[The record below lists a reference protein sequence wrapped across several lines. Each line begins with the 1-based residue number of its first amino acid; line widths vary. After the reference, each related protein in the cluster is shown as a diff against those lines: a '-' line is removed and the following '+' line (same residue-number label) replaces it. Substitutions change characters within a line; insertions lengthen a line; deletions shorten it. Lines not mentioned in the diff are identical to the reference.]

1 MYNLRC
7 KNKLI
12 VSKFVELK
20 KKFPVLSNSQIDKFL
35 LFEKSFKNW
44 NYKVNLISRKD
55 INFLFERHIC
65 YSLAITFFFK
75 FKSKTKIL
83 DVGTGGGFPGI
94 PLAIFFPE
102 VEFTL
107 IDRTEKKIKIIDS
120 IKKELKIKNVKTRVG
135 DVKNLKSKFNFVLG
149 RAVTKME
156 KFVPLVKKN
165 ILTHNDESGI
175 IYLKG
180 GELLYEKEKFPNIKI
195 YKLKNNFKSEFFET
209 KKVIYIPKNDF

>member
-20 KKFPVLSNSQIDKFL
+20 KKFPVLSNSQIDKFV
-35 LFEKSFKNW
+35 LFEKLFKKW
-44 NYKVNLISRKD
+44 NNRVNLISRRD
-55 INFLFERHIC
+55 IDFLFERHIC
-65 YSLAITFFFK
+65 YSLAITLYFK
-75 FKSKTKIL
+75 FKPKTKIL

-94 PLAIFFPE
+94 PLAIFFPN
-102 VEFTL
+102 VDFTL
-107 IDRTEKKIKIIDS
+107 IDRTEKKIKIIDL
-120 IKKELKIKNVKTRVG
+120 IKEDLKIKNVKTKIG
-135 DVKNLKSKFNFVLG
+135 DVKNLKSKFDFVIG

-165 ILTHNDESGI
+165 ILTQTDESGI

-180 GELLYEKEKFPNIKI
+180 GELAYEKERFPNIKI
-195 YKLKNNFKSEFFET
+195 YKLKNNFKSDFFAT
-209 KKVIYIPKNDF
+209 KKVIYISQIDF